1 MILKEKDGS
10 GQERG
15 TIKDNGNVNNESS
28 ILMLV
33 VFYWTCRFLSYYSTM
48 NQGPKI
54 HLSMYCVA
62 TCLLLIVIST
72 FLSTFLIL
80 GKNLIPRFCYFVSC
94 AGIKDQE
101 PQTFIIFSY

>member
-15 TIKDNGNVNNESS
+15 TIKDNGNVNNGSS

-48 NQGPKI
+48 NQGQQI

-72 FLSTFLIL
+72 FLSTFTL
-80 GKNLIPRFCYFVSC
+80 
-94 AGIKDQE
+94 
-101 PQTFIIFSY
+101 

>member
-33 VFYWTCRFLSYYSTM
+33 VFHWTCRFLSYYSTM
-48 NQGPKI
+48 NQGQKI

-62 TCLLLIVIST
+62 TCLLIVIIVISR
-72 FLSTFLIL
+72 FLSTF
-80 GKNLIPRFCYFVSC
+80 NL
-94 AGIKDQE
+94 
-101 PQTFIIFSY
+101 